1 MKFKLS
7 SIQKLIIFSAI
18 FFTLSAR
25 STRYIIGKYVVQN
38 IDPNTPERILVYLI
52 LAISIVVL
60 IASIIGFIK
69 IAKRIFIAK
78 ENIIVRER
86 YAAFAWN
93 CFWTFL
99 ISLIVGMILKV
110 LIFP

>member
-1 MKFKLS
+1 M
-7 SIQKLIIFSAI
+7 I
-18 FFTLSAR
+18 
-25 STRYIIGKYVVQN
+25 QN
-38 IDPNTPERILVYLI
+38 IDLNTFEQILIYTL
-52 LAISIVVL
+52 LAISIIVL

-69 IAKRIFIAK
+69 IIRRIFIAK
-78 ENIIVRER
+78 DNIIVRER

-99 ISLIVGMILKV
+99 ISLLVGMILKV